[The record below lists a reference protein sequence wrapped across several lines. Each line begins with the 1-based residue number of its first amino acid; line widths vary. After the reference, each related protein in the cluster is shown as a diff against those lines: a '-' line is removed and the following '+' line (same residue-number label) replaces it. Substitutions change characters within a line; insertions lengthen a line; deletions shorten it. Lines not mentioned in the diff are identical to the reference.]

1 MNRRRLLWRFFQGA
15 MHNVRAADLLDVTP
29 SCGFRLWRIE
39 GLSDMM
45 RLGL

>member
-1 MNRRRLLWRFFQGA
+1 MNRRRLLWRLFQGA
-15 MHNVRAADLLDVTP
+15 LHNVRSADLVDVTP
-29 SCGFRLWRIE
+29 SGGIRLWRVE